1 MVRRIISWILLLL
14 CLALLVGCSHSEPV
28 RVETVEVMVP
38 VVVTPEVKVPERP
51 SLPIA
56 EVDSTSHDGEVVR
69 AYVRSILVLQAH
81 VDRLETLLI
90 PYQKTADE

>member
-1 MVRRIISWILLLL
+1 MVRRVACILLLAAL
-14 CLALLVGCSHSEPV
+14 PLLAACSHSEPV
-28 RVETVEVMVP
+28 RVEPVEVMVP
-38 VVVTPEVKVPERP
+38 VVVTPTIDVPARP
-51 SLPIA
+51 RLPIA
-56 EVDSTSHDGEVVR
+56 EVDSTSTDGEVVR